1 MSFLLSSENVIEY
14 LQNKGIVRVKSGTQT
29 PTIESKIS
37 KNFNLLVNY
46 FDEELQTSRYLLV
59 KQELVGSGEYGQI
72 DNSLDGEW
80 RIHQLLTT
88 FPELSNCLSHVS
100 EAVYFD
106 RENSIIVMNYFPE
119 YEELG
124 KFYRRENTFPVAIA
138 DTLGTI
144 LAQIHSATFNNSQYL
159 KFLLEEFPDL
169 DRPPNYFVRGLETI
183 RPGIFGKVTKDNLK
197 FFKLYQRY
205 PNFRQAVLELKAAYR
220 PICLIHN
227 DLKLDNILLHVS
239 NSKINLRIIDWEL
252 FTWGD
257 PAYDLGNLL
266 AYYLK
271 IWLDSFLVSAD
282 LEWQIALQ
290 LATTPLN
297 MVQPSLQAIFC
308 AYCHRAPEILQQYPD
323 FLSRVVQ
330 FTGIALIKRIHR
342 NIDEHEPLTNKSI
355 CMLQV
360 AKNLLCEPEKS
371 IPTVFGVD
379 RSQLITPT
387 PIPV

>member
-1 MSFLLSSENVIEY
+1 
-14 LQNKGIVRVKSGTQT
+14 
-29 PTIESKIS
+29 
-37 KNFNLLVNY
+37 
-46 FDEELQTSRYLLV
+46 
-59 KQELVGSGEYGQI
+59 
-72 DNSLDGEW
+72 
-80 RIHQLLTT
+80 
-88 FPELSNCLSHVS
+88 
-100 EAVYFD
+100 
-106 RENSIIVMNYFPE
+106 
-119 YEELG
+119 
-124 KFYRRENTFPVAIA
+124 
-138 DTLGTI
+138 
-144 LAQIHSATFNNSQYL
+144 
-159 KFLLEEFPDL
+159 EEFPDL

-183 RPGIFGKVTKDNLK
+183 RPGIFGKVTKDNLR

-227 DLKLDNILLHVS
+227 DLKLDNILLYVS

-297 MVQPSLQAIFC
+297 ILQPSLQAIFS
-308 AYCHRAPEILQQYPD
+308 AYCHRAPEIWQQYPD
-323 FLSRVVQ
+323 FLSCVVQ

-371 IPTVFGVD
+371 IPTIFGVD